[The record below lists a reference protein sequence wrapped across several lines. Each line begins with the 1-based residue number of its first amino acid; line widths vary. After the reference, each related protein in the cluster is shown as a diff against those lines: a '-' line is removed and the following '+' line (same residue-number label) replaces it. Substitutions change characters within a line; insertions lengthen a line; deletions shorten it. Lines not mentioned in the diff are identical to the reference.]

1 MEMERMPIFR
11 VTVKKI
17 IERLSDLQDISI
29 DDFKQEVEDQFDGY
43 DYKDVEEVTGF
54 DKWCDISKDG
64 KYELNVGI
72 DHPHAYQFTLFVE
85 TKDGKATIYNVL

>member
-1 MEMERMPIFR
+1 MENQRIPVFR

-29 DDFKQEVEDQFDGY
+29 DNFKQEVEDQFEGY

-54 DKWCDISKDG
+54 DGWCDISKDG
-64 KYELNVGI
+64 KYELGVGI
-72 DHPHAYQFTLFVE
+72 NHPEAYQFTLYVE
-85 TKDGKATIYNVL
+85 TKNNKASIYNVL